1 MTAQVSNIPVAV
13 DYTSR
18 DFYAL
23 REDLINLV
31 KARVNVDSSKQWSG
45 DDSSDFGVALLE
57 AFAYVGDLTNYYIDR
72 IANESYL
79 PTATQRK
86 SILNLAKLYGYL
98 PTGYRS
104 AQVDVEFSN
113 SYIAEIT
120 GVSGDGSEVTFLAD
134 NNFVIGDVVTISGV
148 DPSSYNLVLVE
159 VIDCDSTY
167 FTVSSTITTPYV
179 EGGTVGKVITIPEGA
194 QISGSVIFSDIV
206 EEVLFTTT
214 QEAVIPPAVNNSFGK
229 VSVVARHGEDIS
241 VRPENVATEEDGIS
255 GEFLGT
261 SDGLPN
267 QKYVLSE
274 VEVVT
279 DDIVLYVQSGD
290 LYEPWQ
296 QVTNLIDY
304 GPSDAVYSTELD
316 ENNFVSVVFGDGI
329 SGAIPNTLAGI
340 KVSYYAGAG
349 ALGNIV
355 PGVLTTLEY
364 IPNFSSEELNSLSE
378 FVSVG
383 NPRSTGIGG
392 AEPEDNGSIRTNA
405 SLAIRALNRVVSL
418 QDYESLALYVNNV
431 GKANATAAVWTSVTL
446 YVAPVRNEGDLD
458 KFPGFDGAND
468 EVTPE
473 WETIQQN
480 VVSYFEGKTLIGSTL
495 QVFPPTYVP
504 VTIDVA
510 YSKSLAYTSE
520 QALDDVSR
528 TILNEFSYY
537 NLSFEQIIT
546 PEQIEATL
554 NGLTSVSKARV
565 TALYRTGESAKRAAL
580 IGQPSEIF
588 VFLESN
594 LEVLEYSDNAQLSNL
609 TASSGTLSPT
619 FDSDFY
625 AYNLTGVSAAG
636 VALTPVGDVGAT
648 ITING
653 VSPVTDTT
661 KKNITRFNAT
671 STTVAVV
678 HTTSASTAY
687 PVGSRVVITAGTPA
701 GTSPVNLP
709 AYALGTWTVTE
720 ATSSTIT
727 IVGSGFT
734 IADTTG
740 INATETINALPGT
753 IPVALGAVGSVTSVP
768 IVVIAPD
775 GTTVKVYNVAIFR
788 SAP

>member
-18 DFYAL
+18 DFYAI

-45 DDSSDFGVALLE
+45 EDPSDFGVALLE

-72 IANESYL
+72 IANETYL

-104 AQVDVEFSN
+104 SQVEVEFVN
-113 SYIAEIT
+113 SYLTDVTDA
-120 GVSGDGSEVTFLAD
+120 SGDGSEVTFSAE
-134 NNFVIGDVVTISGV
+134 NNFVIGDLVTISGV
-148 DPSSYNLVLVE
+148 TPSSYNLVLAE
-159 VIDCDSTY
+159 VIDCDPTY
-167 FTVSSTITTPYV
+167 FTVESTVSVAYS
-179 EGGTVGKVITIPEGA
+179 EGGSVGKVITIPSGT

-206 EEVLFTTT
+206 EEVIFTTL
-214 QEAVIPPAVNNSFGK
+214 EDAVIPPAVNNSFGK
-229 VSVVARHGEDIS
+229 VSVVARHGENIS
-241 VRPENVATEEDGIS
+241 VRPENSATEEDGVS

-261 SDGLPN
+261 SDGSPN
-267 QKYVLSE
+267 QRYVISE
-274 VEVVT
+274 TEVVT

-290 LYEPWQ
+290 VYEPWQ

-316 ENNFVSVVFGDGI
+316 ENNFISVIFGDGI

-340 KVSYYAGAG
+340 KVSYYVGAG
-349 ALGNIV
+349 TIGNIV
-355 PGVLTTLEY
+355 PGVLNTLEY
-364 IPNFSSEELNSLSE
+364 IPNTTSEELNSLSE

-383 NPRSTGIGG
+383 NPRGIGIGG

-405 SLAIRALNRVVSL
+405 SLAIRAVNRVVSL
-418 QDYESLALYVNNV
+418 QDYESLALFVNNV
-431 GKANATAAVWTSVTL
+431 GKANATAAVWTSVSL
-446 YVAPVRNEGDLD
+446 YVAPVRNQGDLD

-473 WETIQQN
+473 WTAIQEN

-504 VTIDVA
+504 VTIEVVF
-510 YSKSLAYTSE
+510 SKSENYTSE

-528 TILNEFSYY
+528 AIINEFSYY

-546 PEQIEATL
+546 PEQIEASL
-554 NGLTSVSKARV
+554 NGLASLRTARV
-565 TALYRTGESAKRAAL
+565 TYLYRTGETAKRAAL

-594 LEVLEYSDNAQLSNL
+594 IDVVESSNNAQLSAL
-609 TASSGTLSPT
+609 TAGSGTLSPS

-625 AYNLTGVSAAG
+625 SYNLTGVSDAT
-636 VALTPVGDVGAT
+636 VVLTPTGDLGAS
-648 ITING
+648 ITVNG
-653 VSPVTDTT
+653 AP
-661 KKNITRFNAT
+661 
-671 STTVAVV
+671 STT
-678 HTTSASTAY
+678 
-687 PVGSRVVITAGTPA
+687 PVP
-701 GTSPVNLP
+701 
-709 AYALGTWTVTE
+709 
-720 ATSSTIT
+720 
-727 IVGSGFT
+727 
-734 IADTTG
+734 
-740 INATETINALPGT
+740 
-753 IPVALGAVGSVTSVP
+753 LGAVGSVTSVP

-775 GTTVKVYNVAIFR
+775 GTTVKVYTVSIFR
-788 SAP
+788 VP